1 MFSLWLVICY
11 LRFIELVNCGVLG
24 IARFSVEVCMV
35 EMRRGETLF
44 RVHPNFRLFLYFN
57 HNKESK
63 KINCS
68 IELEQMDFH
77 KEERVHYL
85 A

>member
-1 MFSLWLVICY
+1 
-11 LRFIELVNCGVLG
+11 
-24 IARFSVEVCMV
+24 MV
-35 EMRRGETLF
+35 EMRRGERQF